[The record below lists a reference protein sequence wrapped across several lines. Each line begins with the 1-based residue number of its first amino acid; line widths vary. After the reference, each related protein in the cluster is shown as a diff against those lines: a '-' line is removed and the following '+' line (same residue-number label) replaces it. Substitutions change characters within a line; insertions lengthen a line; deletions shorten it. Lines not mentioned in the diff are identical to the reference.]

1 MQATVF
7 NPIQLHLLQ
16 MFSRMNSEQELKEV
30 QQVLS
35 EYYFKKV
42 AKRASFGTKWN
53 LTMRNSNRWLTSTN
67 DCLINES
74 STRYEQPAA
83 SLCLT

>member
-1 MQATVF
+1 MQTTVF

-16 MFSRMNSEQELKEV
+16 MFSRMSSEEELKEV

-42 AKRASFGTKWN
+42 EEQASRLSEQLGWTPEK
-53 LTMRNSNRWLTSTN
+53 LEAMAN
-67 DCLINES
+67 DHFR
-74 STRYEQPAA
+74 TPYK
-83 SLCLT
+83 

>member
-1 MQATVF
+1 MEATVF
-7 NPIQLHLLQ
+7 NPIQLHLLK

-42 AKRASFGTKWN
+42 EERAAEIYAEKGWTPEK
-53 LTMRNSNRWLTSTN
+53 LEEMANSHFRTP
-67 DCLINES
+67 
-74 STRYEQPAA
+74 YK
-83 SLCLT
+83 

>member
-1 MQATVF
+1 MEATVF
-7 NPIQLHLLQ
+7 NPIQLHLLK

-42 AKRASFGTKWN
+42 EEQASIIYEEQGWTPEK
-53 LTMRNSNRWLTSTN
+53 LEAMA
-67 DCLINES
+67 NEHFR
-74 STRYEQPAA
+74 TPYK
-83 SLCLT
+83 

>member
-1 MQATVF
+1 MEATVF
-7 NPIQLHLLQ
+7 NPIQLHLLK

-42 AKRASFGTKWN
+42 EERAAKIYAEKGWTPEKLEAMANGHFRTPYK
-53 LTMRNSNRWLTSTN
+53 
-67 DCLINES
+67 
-74 STRYEQPAA
+74 
-83 SLCLT
+83 